1 MRTNKHLRKLLK
13 EQESYERKKR
23 ERKEKE
29 DMLPSDYVCSQCN
42 RFAGS
47 ILSEWKQYKSSAIC
61 KRCFQELNQV
71 NNSSKWKDLSNPE
84 KIELVFN
91 VVFQHE
97 YVFRRLCRFDDDIFD
112 IAVLDRI
119 ENFVANYDPE
129 KGILYS
135 YLKSV
140 VGWYAFKAA
149 NLRTRDNGREIK
161 ESDIVNEEISSTV
174 CQSYCNDQ
182 TSTDELLES
191 LHPFDKWLIEQH
203 IINGW
208 SQEELAKASKRSKAT
223 INVWIA
229 KVCDKLRRE
238 WKAG

>member
-1 MRTNKHLRKLLK
+1 MNKQLRQLLK

-23 ERKEKE
+23 DRKEKE
-29 DMLPSDYVCSQCN
+29 LRLPSDYVCNQCG

-47 ILSEWKQYKSSAIC
+47 MIIEWRITKNSVMC
-61 KRCFQELNQV
+61 KRCFLELQDSQKKGWNELNQA
-71 NNSSKWKDLSNPE
+71 E
-84 KIELVFN
+84 KIELVFS

-97 YVFRRLCRFDDDIFD
+97 QIFRKICRFDDDIFD
-112 IAVLDRI
+112 VAVLDKI

-129 KGILYS
+129 KCILYS

-149 NLRTRDNGREIK
+149 NLRAKCNGREIK
-161 ESDIVNEEISSTV
+161 ESDIVNEEISSSV

-182 TSTDELLES
+182 ISVDELLES
-191 LHPFDKWLIEQH
+191 LHPFDRWLIEQH
-203 IINGW
+203 VINGW

-223 INVWIA
+223 INVWMA

-238 WKAG
+238 YATQE